1 MTHSGSLFYLKL
13 MTEIIEFLRIW
24 SEKIMMGMGYPG
36 IFLIMLLE
44 CVFPPIPSEVVMPL
58 AGFLVS
64 QGQFNFWLVMLSGTL
79 GSLAGA
85 LVLYY
90 LGVWADEAILRNWV
104 RKHGRWIQVNEADI
118 DRVQKWFTRHG
129 QSVIFFGRMVPI
141 IRSLISIPAGME
153 RMRMGKF
160 IFYTVSGSI
169 IWNVLLTYGG
179 MLLGENWSIIINWL
193 DIYQNVVLVI
203 LVVLLVAF
211 IVWVFLRRKK
221 ARLAQAEEAGENSAE

>member
-1 MTHSGSLFYLKL
+1 
-13 MTEIIEFLRIW
+13 MTEIIEFLRLW
-24 SEKIMMGMGYPG
+24 SEKIMMLLGYPG

-64 QGQFNFWLVMLSGTL
+64 QGEFNFWLVMLSGTL

-85 LVLYY
+85 LLLYY

-104 RKHGRWIQVNEADI
+104 RKHGKWIQVSETDI
-118 DRVQKWFTRHG
+118 DRVQKWFTKHG
-129 QSVIFFGRMVPI
+129 QSVIFFGRMIPI

-160 IFYTVSGSI
+160 IFYTVLGSI
-169 IWNVLLTYGG
+169 LWNFLLTYGG
-179 MLLGENWSIIINWL
+179 MLLGENWNRIITWL

-203 LVVLLVAF
+203 LVLLVVAF
-211 IVWVFLRRKK
+211 IVWLILRRRK
-221 ARLAQAEEAGENSAE
+221 AIQVEAEQEVQIEN